1 MYRRAEI
8 IREGY
13 GQEKSNK
20 DRNEA
25 QNEKQSYREGTYV
38 DPVKRGKVRHYS
50 LQYKL
55 AHNQKND
62 RQKEHKGHV

>member
-1 MYRRAEI
+1 MYRWPEVI
-8 IREGY
+8 GEGY

-25 QNEKQSYREGTYV
+25 KNEKQRYREGTYV
-38 DPVKRGKVRHYS
+38 DPVKRGKVRHNS

-55 AHNQKND
+55 THNQ
-62 RQKEHKGHV
+62 EE